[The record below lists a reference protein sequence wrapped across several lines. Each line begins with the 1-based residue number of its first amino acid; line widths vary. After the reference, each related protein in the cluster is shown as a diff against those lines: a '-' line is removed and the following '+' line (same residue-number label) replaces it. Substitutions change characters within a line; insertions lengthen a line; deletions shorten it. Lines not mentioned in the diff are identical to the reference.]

1 MKQKKHV
8 DNIRT
13 GMKQKCSNREV
24 IYLYTEYSEI
34 EKYEMITYKKNS
46 VKRIFGMLQAR
57 GSESVKFME
66 YIKHSNMV

>member
-1 MKQKKHV
+1 M
-8 DNIRT
+8 DNIRI
-13 GMKQKCSNREV
+13 GMKQGV

-34 EKYEMITYKKNS
+34 EKYEMITYKKS